1 MLHLCAYTVW
11 NCPTWVLWWRLHGPK
26 TPAEKDCEHFS
37 GDDENF
43 VDKLEEQYEGGS
55 VHLTG
60 SKRHELGEG

>member
-1 MLHLCAYTVW
+1 M
-11 NCPTWVLWWRLHGPK
+11 HGPK

-43 VDKLEEQYEGGS
+43 VDKLEEQYEGSS